1 VSEQLIGRRAL
12 GARGHAWCGN
22 IAPPRL
28 PAAERTALGA
38 AAGAICAH
46 LAADF
51 GLRGLFGVDLVW
63 DGGRAWVVEVN
74 PRPTGSLETVAAV
87 SGIRPFGAHLDGCAG
102 RLPDPPAAGG
112 AAAAGD
118 DDSLEAPAGDG
129 SPSSEL
135 PAAAGKAVVFATE
148 HVQAPDT
155 RGWPARGIRDVP
167 HPGERVAAGHPICT
181 LLATGR
187 SPEAVLAELDGRAAA
202 LRTALR
208 DRVEA
213 HAAA

>member
-1 VSEQLIGRRAL
+1 V
-12 GARGHAWCGN
+12 
-22 IAPPRL
+22 PPQL

-38 AAGAICAH
+38 AATALSAH
-46 LAADF
+46 LAGDF

-63 DGGRAWVVEVN
+63 DGERAWVLEVN
-74 PRPTGSLETVAAV
+74 PRPTGSLETIAAV
-87 SGIRPFGAHLDGCAG
+87 HGSRPFGAHLDGCAG
-102 RLPDPPAAGG
+102 RLPGLPP
-112 AAAAGD
+112 
-118 DDSLEAPAGDG
+118 
-129 SPSSEL
+129 PSADL
-135 PAAAGKAVVFATE
+135 PAAAGKAVVFATQT
-148 HVQAPDT
+148 VRVPDT

-167 HPGERVAAGHPICT
+167 HPGERIAAGHPICT
-181 LLATGR
+181 LLATGP